1 MGNEDHNLIKVDN
14 AKNMIEASNP
24 LLAMYPR
31 IQNDKFDIGHFRPRL
46 QVEPEYDLWLSGLS
60 WCYHGKSPAPEE
72 LLKFHNAVCG
82 SNIDDLL
89 WTTKDILLQ
98 KARGDGYEIQDF
110 IFLNRVASKWKLIV
124 QFMAKLEL
132 TASYYS
138 ETGDIFDMLF
148 EMDDAVKLYKVVE
161 REKFIASY
169 FGVKPSTM
177 NDFRMTATPTVKLM
191 VRAKAEAEMK
201 LKVVSDIF
209 TDLADTDVDEENT
222 EVITAKARKLTAI
235 DSHVL
240 KIATPIIDRLAPP
253 KQKVELS
260 SDGDFYMNFSL
271 QNAK

>member
-1 MGNEDHNLIKVDN
+1 MLENNYLIKVDE
-14 AKNMIEASNP
+14 AKNMTEASNP

-31 IQNDKFDIGHFRPRL
+31 IQNDRFDVGSFRPRV
-46 QVEPEYDLWLSGLS
+46 QEEPEYENWLSGLT
-60 WCYHGKSPAPEE
+60 WCYHGKSPKPEE
-72 LLKFHNAVCG
+72 LLKFHNDVVQ

-89 WTTKDILLQ
+89 WTTKDSLLNVIS
-98 KARGDGYEIQDF
+98 KNNDSVYDF
-110 IFLNRVASKWKLIV
+110 IFLNRVASKWKLTV

-148 EMDDAVKLYKVVE
+148 EMDDVVKGYKVAD
-161 REKFIASY
+161 REKYIANY
-169 FGVKPSTM
+169 FGVKSSTM
-177 NDFRMTATPTVKLM
+177 NDFRMVSTPTAKLM
-191 VRAKAEAEMK
+191 TRAKAEAEMK

-209 TDLADTDVDEENT
+209 TDLADTEVDEENT

-260 SDGDFYMNFSL
+260 SDGDFFMNFSL
-271 QNAK
+271 PNAK